1 MRFFANP
8 KPLGP
13 CHTRFGPPMPGP
25 NKRPRFLVLFGN
37 FGGNL
42 GDLFILEQTIRWL
55 RAMFPTCAI
64 DVSPL
69 ADRRSHLLEVDIAER
84 HAGVKIAS
92 PIFPAVPRLLR
103 SAAVNWPF
111 TLAGLGPLVR
121 AATKRDIDASGLR
134 DLAEAADA
142 VLGIGGGHWGG
153 TFKSLAM
160 LAGWEALAEFA
171 EKTVLLP
178 QSLPPRV
185 APYVAQRLPHSL
197 AGVSQCF
204 FRDPQSLDAA
214 RKLGMRNARLAPDS
228 AFFDVPRDATRR
240 APPRSSPV
248 IGLCL
253 RANTAGLRE
262 CGWQA
267 FARTL
272 AALRDGGA
280 QLRCFT
286 THLAEDRPIW
296 ERCVAEQGVTPAVTR
311 GVEDVL
317 AEIRAADLVV
327 SDRLH
332 VLILATLVG
341 TPVIPVLTLQ
351 KVAGYA
357 AHARIPGGV
366 PRFLDV
372 TWTETV
378 APALEEWNERH
389 RRLAA
394 FARDSQS
401 DLWRTISAVAPIA
414 RLLKE
419 AGRPAALVGG
429 EIKLPADH
437 G

>member
-1 MRFFANP
+1 
-8 KPLGP
+8 
-13 CHTRFGPPMPGP
+13 
-25 NKRPRFLVLFGN
+25 VLFGN

-55 RAMFPTCAI
+55 RAMFPACAI

-69 ADRRSHLLEVDIAER
+69 ADRRSHTLEADIAAR
-84 HAGVKIAS
+84 HAGVNIAP
-92 PIFPAVPRLLR
+92 PIVPAVPRLLQN
-103 SAAVNWPF
+103 AAGTWPF
-111 TLAGLGPLVR
+111 TLSGLAPLVR

-134 DLAEAADA
+134 HVAQAADA

-153 TFKSLAM
+153 NYKSLAM

-178 QSLPPRV
+178 QSLPTRV
-185 APYVAQRLPHSL
+185 VSYVAQRLPHSL
-197 AGVSQCF
+197 AGIPDCL
-204 FRDPQSLDAA
+204 FRDPQSFDAA
-214 RKLGMRNARLAPDS
+214 RKLGLRNARLAPDS
-228 AFFDVPRDATRR
+228 AFFDVPRADSRPVA
-240 APPRSSPV
+240 PRSSPV
-248 IGLCL
+248 IGVCL
-253 RANTAGLRE
+253 RANTAGLRD

-296 ERCVAEQGVTPAVTR
+296 ERCVAEPGVAPAVTR
-311 GVEDVL
+311 SVDDVL
-317 AEIRAADLVV
+317 AELREADLVV

-357 AHARIPGGV
+357 AQAQIAGGV
-366 PRFLDV
+366 PRFPDV
-372 TWTETV
+372 TWPGTV

-394 FARDSQS
+394 FARASQS
-401 DLWRTISAVAPIA
+401 ELWRTIREVAPIA

-419 AGRPAALVGG
+419 AGRPANPFGAEVR
-429 EIKLPADH
+429 LPGDR